1 MPDFPEMD
9 NASLLAVFMKDK
21 DECMEL
27 YELFIKYFPVFTKA
41 LGLTLRLTLLSLLAA
56 TVIGIV
62 VGMIRVARV
71 KVFNQICQLYVWIFR
86 STPLL
91 VQIYFVYF
99 GIPMSTGI
107 RMTPFTAG
115 LITLSLNAG
124 AYMSEIV
131 RGGIESVDKG
141 QMEAARSLGLSYGK
155 SMSKIVLPQALRTML
170 PSIVNQFIISLKDTS
185 LLSAIGV
192 SELTNNAKNIVA
204 NTGNAM
210 PIWAIC
216 AIYYIFMITILSRI
230 AAFLERRTKYGK

>member
-1 MPDFPEMD
+1 MGI
-9 NASLLAVFMKDK
+9 AG
-21 DECMEL
+21 
-27 YELFIKYFPVFTKA
+27 LFSKYLPVFLRA
-41 LGLTLRLTLLSLLAA
+41 LGLTIRLTLLSLIFA
-56 TVIGIV
+56 TVIGII
-62 VGMIRVARV
+62 VGMIRVAKV
-71 KVFNQICQLYVWIFR
+71 KVLDLICQLYVWVFR

-99 GIPMSTGI
+99 GVPMSTGI

-131 RGGIESVDKG
+131 RGGIESVDRG

-155 SMSKIVLPQALRTML
+155 AMSKIVLPQALRTML

-216 AIYYIFMITILSRI
+216 ALYYIIMITILSRI
-230 AAFLERRTKYGK
+230 AVILERRTKYGK